1 MPSVDSARTTMPA
14 AEGIATSFAP
24 NPPPSVQSEAEAVPV
39 PLSEPAP
46 SVAPL
51 PAQRQQY
58 AAGAG
63 AANDALLE
71 QPLHLTL
78 EQLRQMIRR

>member
-1 MPSVDSARTTMPA
+1 
-14 AEGIATSFAP
+14 
-24 NPPPSVQSEAEAVPV
+24 
-39 PLSEPAP
+39 
-46 SVAPL
+46 L

-78 EQLRQMIRR
+78 EQLRQMLRR